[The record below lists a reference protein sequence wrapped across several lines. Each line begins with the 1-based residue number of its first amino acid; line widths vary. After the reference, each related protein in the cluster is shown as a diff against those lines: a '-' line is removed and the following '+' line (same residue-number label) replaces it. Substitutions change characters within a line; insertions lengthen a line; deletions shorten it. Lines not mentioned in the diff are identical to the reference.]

1 MRILMVT
8 PMLPHLAATS
18 GGAYVMHGQ
27 LVALAARHQVTLAT
41 FAGPDPVDREALDHL
56 RTSGLEVHAIWRPA
70 PVGFGRYQR
79 RWRLASQWLRRGIPL
94 RTLEFWEPSMQHI
107 LHRLMSE
114 TAFDLIQ
121 VEDNAMGNYGYQP
134 GLPKVL
140 TEHEVRVTPL
150 AGPADGSANRLR
162 RALRQAEGRRWQRF
176 QPAIWRRFDSLQ
188 VFTPRDAAAVQA
200 MAPDLS
206 TRLRINPFGV
216 ELAPAVNPRDEA
228 DGAVLFVGG
237 FTHGPNVD
245 AALWLGREIMPLLRA
260 SRPGVRLTVVGN
272 QPPPAVRALAG
283 EDIVVTGRVP
293 TIEPYLRR
301 AAVVLAPLRTGAGMR
316 LKVLQAM
323 AHGKAVVTTPLGAE
337 GLSVASSEPP
347 LVIAS
352 DAKEFAD
359 GALGLLSAEAA
370 RRQLGA
376 DARAFVARHHSWS
389 AYQERLEALY
399 QELMPKR
406 VRAS

>member
-8 PMLPHLAATS
+8 PMLPHPATTS
-18 GGAYVMHGQ
+18 GGAFVMHCQ
-27 LVALAARHQVTLAT
+27 LAALAARHQVTLAT
-41 FAGPDPVDREALDHL
+41 FAGPDPVEREALNHL
-56 RTSGLEVHAIWRPA
+56 RTSGLEVHAIWRPEPA
-70 PVGFGRYQR
+70 GFGRYKR
-79 RWRLASQWLRRGIPL
+79 RWRLANQWLRRGIPL
-94 RTLEFWEPSMQHI
+94 RTVEFWEPGMQRI
-107 LHRLMSE
+107 LHRLMTE
-114 TAFDLIQ
+114 TLFDLVQ
-121 VEDNAMGNYGYQP
+121 VEDNAMGDYGYQP
-134 GLPKVL
+134 GPQMVL
-140 TEHEVRVTPL
+140 TEHEVRVTPSVRH
-150 AGPADGSANRLR
+150 ADRSTIWLW
-162 RALRQAEGRRWQRF
+162 RALCQAEGRRWQRY
-176 QPAIWRRFDSLQ
+176 QPAIWRRFDSVQ

-260 SRPGVRLTVVGN
+260 SRPGVRLTIVGN
-272 QPPPAVRALAG
+272 QPPPAVRALAR

-337 GLSVASSEPP
+337 GLSVAGCEPP

-352 DAKEFAD
+352 DAKEFAH
-359 GALGLLSAEAA
+359 GAFELLSAETT
-370 RRQLGA
+370 RRQLGT

-399 QELMPKR
+399 QELMSKR
-406 VRAS
+406 VLAS